1 VSRLGTSGGASDP
14 AQVCLDVVADI
25 SSSGIQT
32 MPAWIDTFGV
42 LENGQKVLTTGNQ
55 SLVVSILSAGVS
67 RTGVMSLGLR
77 SERFAR
83 LSSEPS
89 WLDQLVTSSAVVG
102 AS

>member
-1 VSRLGTSGGASDP
+1 
-14 AQVCLDVVADI
+14 
-25 SSSGIQT
+25 
-32 MPAWIDTFGV
+32 MPAWIETFGV

-77 SERFAR
+77 SDHSPR

-89 WLDQLVTSSAVVG
+89 WLDQLVTSWAVVG
-102 AS
+102 VL